1 MNNLFLLLDAGAAA
15 GQQTNPYTMWIM
27 LGLLFVVF
35 YFFMIRPQNKK
46 QKELKKFRENLNEG
60 DKVVTIG
67 GIFGKVAQIKED
79 GSILLEVDTNV
90 RIKIDRNSIVKD
102 TTDNTQQI
110 QQKQA

>member
-15 GQQTNPYTMWIM
+15 GQQSNPYTMWIM

-46 QKELKKFRENLNEG
+46 QKELKKFRESLNEG

-67 GIFGKVAQIKED
+67 GIYGKVAQIKED
-79 GSILLEVDTNV
+79 GSILLEIDANV
-90 RIKIDRNSIVKD
+90 RIRMDKSSIVKD
-102 TTDNTQQI
+102 TTDSAQQI